1 VPPGGLARAGG
12 GVISQARAVGS
23 PERLADTA
31 GFLLARAGGRAIR
44 ELNRALEPYRLRSRH
59 YTVLALAAEHGGL
72 SQRELGEALAVDPS
86 AIVALVDD
94 LEGPAWCAGSCGT
107 ATGGPAWWWLPRMEE
122 ACWSRPGR
130 WPRGSTTTCSP
141 RSASKSGKT

>member
-1 VPPGGLARAGG
+1 
-12 GVISQARAVGS
+12 VGS

-59 YTVLALAAEHGGL
+59 YAVLALAAEHGGL
-72 SQRELGEALAVDPS
+72 PQRELGEVLAVDPS

-94 LEGPAWCAGSCGT
+94 LERASLVRRQLRDGDRRT
-107 ATGGPAWWWLPRMEE
+107 RLVVVTGE
-122 ACWSRPGR
+122 
-130 WPRGSTTTCSP
+130 
-141 RSASKSGKT
+141 GKGLLEQAQALAARVHDDLLAPLSEQERADLMGLLRRVAFG